1 MTRDQVFRDPQ
12 KYIID
17 FAFDDAVADVFP
29 DMIRRSVPGYEVV
42 VPTTG
47 LLAARALEN
56 CEHRLVYDLGSSL
69 GATSLATLRAL
80 DSLFPGNDG
89 LAAQVRIVGV
99 DNSTAMVERARL
111 LIEDERTTF
120 IESDIEALQLKPCG
134 VVLMNFVLQFLPPA
148 VRTTLLRNIRE
159 KIDDHGIV
167 IVSEKIRFK
176 DDSEQAFYDAAHLDF
191 KRANDYSDLE
201 ISQKRNAL
209 ENVMIIESTD
219 LHLERFKTAG
229 FGSAQQ
235 WFQCLNWASFLVR
248 P

>member
-111 LIEDERTTF
+111 LVEDERATF

-134 VVLMNFVLQFLPPA
+134 VVLMNFVL
-148 VRTTLLRNIRE
+148 RIRLFP
-159 KIDDHGIV
+159 H
-167 IVSEKIRFK
+167 
-176 DDSEQAFYDAAHLDF
+176 
-191 KRANDYSDLE
+191 
-201 ISQKRNAL
+201 
-209 ENVMIIESTD
+209 
-219 LHLERFKTAG
+219 
-229 FGSAQQ
+229 
-235 WFQCLNWASFLVR
+235 
-248 P
+248 

>member
-1 MTRDQVFRDPQ
+1 MTRDQVFRDPK

-42 VPTTG
+42 VPTAG
-47 LLAARALEN
+47 LLAARALQH

-80 DSLFPGNDG
+80 DSLFPDNNA
-89 LAAQVRIVGV
+89 LAAQAQIIGV
-99 DNSTAMVERARL
+99 DNSKAMVERARS
-111 LIEDERTTF
+111 LIEDERLTF
-120 IESDIEALQLKPCG
+120 IENDIQTLHLKPCG
-134 VVLMNFVLQFLPPA
+134 VVLANFVLQFLPPA
-148 VRTTLLRNIRE
+148 ARTTLLQHIRE
-159 KIDDHGIV
+159 KIDDQGVV
-167 IVSEKIRFK
+167 IVSEKIRFE

-191 KRANDYSDLE
+191 KRANGYSDLE

-209 ENVMIIESTD
+209 ENVMIVESTER
-219 LHLERFKTAG
+219 HLERFEAAG
-229 FGSAQQ
+229 FGSVQQ
-235 WFQCLNWASFLVR
+235 WFQCMNWASFLVR